1 MRTRCLA
8 TVTLSVSFEQNVLMS
23 WIIHWSRSV
32 FTASSRLAIVTT
44 QTCFHVQNA
53 MVVINWIKMTQVLN
67 AISEIIQ
74 WFRTKVTVG
83 QNLLK
88 LNFNDG
94 TFNFVIHFWGLV
106 GSRTFFIAVSSLL
119 KYQASSKS
127 WGTKWVMK
135 TARNLRTKETP
146 RMEMEGCRVVWC
158 RVTFI

>member
-1 MRTRCLA
+1 MLNVYTLLGCRNFKCQLWTKCLK
-8 TVTLSVSFEQNVLMS
+8 TQIIFLS

-32 FTASSRLAIVTT
+32 FTVSSRLAIVTT

-53 MVVINWIKMTQVLN
+53 MVVIYWIKMTQVFN

-83 QNLLK
+83 QNLPK

-106 GSRTFFIAVSSLL
+106 GSRTFCIAVSSLL

-127 WGTKWVMK
+127 WGTKWVMNA
-135 TARNLRTKETP
+135 ARNPRTKETAK
-146 RMEMEGCRVVWC
+146 MEMECC
-158 RVTFI
+158 QM